1 MLGQIN
7 ILCIK
12 KKRKRKRKQQIKK
25 KILPQYIRS
34 HLLEGYL
41 KYIGSIGQE
50 ETWCKHIPAVT
61 QFRTCDINNE
71 KARIMRELIYSTW

>member
-1 MLGQIN
+1 MVCSIIIIDYQIPAAIELLNKKSKMLGQIN

-34 HLLEGYL
+34 HLLEG
-41 KYIGSIGQE
+41 I
-50 ETWCKHIPAVT
+50 
-61 QFRTCDINNE
+61 
-71 KARIMRELIYSTW
+71 